1 MTCISEGTLRAYGD
15 AELEGQELLEVRE
28 HLEKCSDCRRR
39 SEELAAIASRVH
51 ERLSTLA
58 GGAETSPVNAQVALS
73 RFKAQHDGSEPQNS
87 SVAGLLS
94 RRWRPVW
101 VTAFAAALVIVCL
114 TFPPARSLA
123 QRFLQTLRVEKIQPI
138 TVDTSALEGN
148 DTLKQR
154 LGQMISDK
162 VVVTVDEKMQPASSA
177 EAASELAGF
186 KVQLVGAR
194 TDVPELTVLGQHSFH
209 MTMDVTRLQDVFDQ
223 AGRSDLRVPASADG
237 ATIAVQIPR
246 GVLLRYGNCPAPQHE
261 RHAKEERRSEPG
273 EFKNCLHL
281 LEVPSP
287 LVSVP
292 SDLDIA
298 PLAETAL
305 QLAGMSPSQAKEFCR
320 TVNWKSTLVLPLPHF
335 IQSYELVD
343 VNGAQGTLISHLAG
357 RAGRGANYTLV
368 WVRNGMIYSLV
379 GFGNSGE
386 AVALANSVN

>member
-1 MTCISEGTLRAYGD
+1 MTCISEGTLRAYRD

-28 HLEKCSDCRRR
+28 HLEKCPDCRQR
-39 SEELAAIASRVH
+39 SEELAAVASRVH
-51 ERLSTLA
+51 ERLSALA
-58 GGAETSPVNAQVALS
+58 GVAEGSPVNAQVALS
-73 RFKAQHDGSEPQNS
+73 RFKAQHESNAQANS
-87 SVAGLLS
+87 SVTALLS
-94 RRWRPVW
+94 RRWRPLW

-114 TFPPARSLA
+114 TFPSARGLA

-138 TVDTSALEGN
+138 AVDTSIVEGN
-148 DTLKQR
+148 DTLRQR

-162 VVVTVDEKMQPASSA
+162 VVVTVREKMQPEVGSA
-177 EAASELAGF
+177 ETASELAGF
-186 KVQLVGAR
+186 KVQLLGAR
-194 TDVPELTVLGQHSFH
+194 TDTPELTVLGQHSFH
-209 MTMDVTRLQDVFDQ
+209 MTMDVARLQDVFDQ

-246 GVLLRYGNCPAPQHE
+246 GVLARYGNCPTPRRE
-261 RHAKEERRSEPG
+261 KEERRSEPS
-273 EFKNCLHL
+273 EYKNCLHL

-287 LVSVP
+287 MVSVP
-292 SDLDIA
+292 SGLDIA

-335 IQSYELVD
+335 MQSYELVD

-357 RAGRGANYTLV
+357 RPGGGANYTLV

-379 GFGNSGE
+379 GFGNPGE
-386 AVALANSVN
+386 AVALANSIS